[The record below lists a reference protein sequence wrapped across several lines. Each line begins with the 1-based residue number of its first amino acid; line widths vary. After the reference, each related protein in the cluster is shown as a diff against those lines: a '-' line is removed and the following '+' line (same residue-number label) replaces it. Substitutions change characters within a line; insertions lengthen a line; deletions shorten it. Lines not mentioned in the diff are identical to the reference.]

1 MKQGDI
7 IYIDFDP
14 ALGREQA
21 GRRPATVI
29 SQTLYNDKRN
39 LLWVCPISTTVK
51 PLRFL
56 IELDDR
62 TKTQGAIIAEQ
73 VRTIDIRV
81 RKCHFVESLP
91 KDLLEKV
98 LDAVSVIIA
107 PEEDEPEDEEAGNTI
122 C

>member
-1 MKQGDI
+1 VKQGDI

-21 GRRPATVI
+21 GRRPAVVI
-29 SQTLYNDKRN
+29 SQTLYNIKRN
-39 LLWVCPISTTVK
+39 LLWVCPISSTVK

-56 IELDDR
+56 IELDNR
-62 TKTQGAIIAEQ
+62 TITQGAIIAEQ
-73 VRTIDIRV
+73 VRTIDMLV

-91 KDLLEKV
+91 KDILDNV

-107 PEEDEPEDEEAGNTI
+107 PEEDESDDTDDGETK
-122 C
+122 

>member
-21 GRRPATVI
+21 GRRPAVVI
-29 SQTLYNDKRN
+29 SQTLFNSKRN
-39 LLWVCPISTTVK
+39 LLWVCPISSTVK

-62 TKTQGAIIAEQ
+62 TKTQGAVIAEQ
-73 VRTIDIRV
+73 VRTIDMLA
-81 RKCHFVESLP
+81 RKCHFVEPLP
-91 KDLLEKV
+91 KDLLERV
-98 LDAVSVIIA
+98 LDAVSVISA
-107 PEEDEPEDEEAGNTI
+107 PEDDEPDEETL
-122 C
+122 

>member
-14 ALGREQA
+14 ALGREQT
-21 GRRPATVI
+21 GRRPAVVI

-39 LLWVCPISTTVK
+39 LLWVCPISSTVK

-56 IELDDR
+56 IELDNR
-62 TKTQGAIIAEQ
+62 TKTQGAIIAAQ
-73 VRTIDIRV
+73 VRTIDILV

-91 KDLLEKV
+91 KDLLENV
-98 LDAVSVIIA
+98 LDAVSVIITL
-107 PEEDEPEDEEAGNTI
+107 EDDEPEVEEI
-122 C
+122 

>member
-21 GRRPATVI
+21 GRRPALVI

-39 LLWVCPISTTVK
+39 LLWVCPISSTVK

-62 TKTQGAIIAEQ
+62 TKTQGAVIAEQ
-73 VRTIDIRV
+73 VRTIDLLV
-81 RKCHFVESLP
+81 RNCHFVESLP
-91 KDLLEKV
+91 KDLLENV

-107 PEEDEPEDEEAGNTI
+107 PEDDEPGDEDHGTN
-122 C
+122 

>member
-14 ALGREQA
+14 TAGREQA
-21 GRRPATVI
+21 GRRPAVII
-29 SQTLYNDKRN
+29 SQSLYNSTRN
-39 LLWVCPISTTVK
+39 LLWVCPISSTVK

-62 TKTQGAIIAEQ
+62 TNTQGAIIAEQ
-73 VRTIDIRV
+73 VRTIDMLA
-81 RKCHFVESLP
+81 RKCHYVESLP

-98 LDAVSVIIA
+98 LDAVSAIITLEDDDA
-107 PEEDEPEDEEAGNTI
+107 EETER
-122 C
+122 